1 MGQPIRLFLAILSLY
16 RLASLISS
24 EEGPYIGWP
33 KSEQQ
38 TGIFKAVRGKLGGY
52 DLGQNGLPLTN
63 LGRGIVC
70 PLCTAAYL
78 GLFIV
83 VLLVKPTKAGDILLS
98 YLGIWGSQVFLEN
111 LTSDEA
117 IQEAIENVADSL
129 EE

>member
-16 RLASLISS
+16 RLASLLSS

-33 KSEQQ
+33 RSEQQ
-38 TGIFKAVRGKLGGY
+38 TGVFKAVRGRLGGY
-52 DLGQNGLPLTN
+52 ELGPNGLPLSN

-70 PLCTAAYL
+70 PLCTAGYL
-78 GLFIV
+78 GVVIVALF
-83 VLLVKPTKAGDILLS
+83 VKPTKAGDILLS